1 MYRAGPA
8 ADMFAQEEWK
18 FASVASKS
26 AFDPKRTSFGLALLD
41 EGRSHLVSKSLWSV
55 VKTWRVV
62 GSGDCAF
69 KQNAAETLSL
79 RRRDPWT
86 PAFLPLKENGGLC
99 RSGIE
104 RPAYRNSSGVGLQS
118 AVFGSVRRQ
127 FVKDKRK
134 TLGSIR
140 IEENLGPVNRDA
152 IGKTLNRFADDILH
166 QGSSCGTIDDEILG
180 CRQSMKARKEGV
192 TSVAIFQARRS
203 DGSDYGE

>member
-1 MYRAGPA
+1 MYGAGPA

-134 TLGSIR
+134 PLGSIGV
-140 IEENLGPVNRDA
+140 EENLGSINQNAAAETPN
-152 IGKTLNRFADDILH
+152 
-166 QGSSCGTIDDEILG
+166 SSSE
-180 CRQSMKARKEGV
+180 E
-192 TSVAIFQARRS
+192 
-203 DGSDYGE
+203 